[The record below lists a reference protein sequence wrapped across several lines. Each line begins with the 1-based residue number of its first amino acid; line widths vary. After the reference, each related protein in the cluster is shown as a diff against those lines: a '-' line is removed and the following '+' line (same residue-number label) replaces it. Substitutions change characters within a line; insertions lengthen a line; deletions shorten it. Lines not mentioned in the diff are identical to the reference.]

1 MTWWDE
7 DGWDLGGW
15 EVCVREGKG
24 VLPSAAFYYRL
35 LRTVRSR
42 GKMVWMDGDLT
53 GRIRII
59 KMYVRTCNN

>member
-1 MTWWDE
+1 
-7 DGWDLGGW
+7 
-15 EVCVREGKG
+15 VREGKG

-59 KMYVRTCNN
+59 KMYVRACNN